1 MLGQGSGLPCTPVRI
16 PSGVDSHTPVFQS
29 LWFTVPTA
37 LPAVLPFGENGR
49 ADRAAGYALE
59 PGSFAGASQSA

>member
-1 MLGQGSGLPCTPVRI
+1 M
-16 PSGVDSHTPVFQS
+16 DSHTPVFQS

-37 LPAVLPFGENGR
+37 LPAVLPFGENGW

-59 PGSFAGASQSA
+59 PGSFAGAFQSA